1 MFLTFAETS
10 FVKKNNMTTK
20 ALINSLVQ
28 QIAEIKQKVET
39 QFLNLDTEM
48 LNWKETPQQWSILEC
63 FEHLNRYNRYYNV
76 ALEMAIE
83 KKKGIPDA
91 VVYESKW
98 LGKYF
103 IQMMN
108 PQNAKKHKTLKHLN
122 PQNSKLNRD
131 TLTEFI
137 THQSHLLQLLDAAN
151 HVDVNV
157 KAIPVE
163 FLRILKLSI
172 GDALRFLVVHEQRHL
187 QQAENALQKQH
198 TRHAELIV

>member
-1 MFLTFAETS
+1 
-10 FVKKNNMTTK
+10 MTTK
-20 ALINSLVQ
+20 ELTDSLTR

-39 QFLNLDTEM
+39 QFLNLDAEK

-76 ALEMAIE
+76 TLGMAIE
-83 KKKGIPDA
+83 KTMAIPEA
-91 VVYESKW
+91 VLYEPKW

-103 IQMMN
+103 VRMMD
-108 PQNAKKHKTLKHLN
+108 PQNVKKHKTLKHLN

-137 THQSHLLQLLDAAN
+137 THQSYLLQLLDAATP
-151 HVDVNV
+151 VDVNV

-163 FLRILKLSI
+163 FFRMLKLSI
-172 GDALRFLVVHEQRHL
+172 ADALRFLVVHEQRHL

-198 TRHAELIV
+198 IRHAELIV